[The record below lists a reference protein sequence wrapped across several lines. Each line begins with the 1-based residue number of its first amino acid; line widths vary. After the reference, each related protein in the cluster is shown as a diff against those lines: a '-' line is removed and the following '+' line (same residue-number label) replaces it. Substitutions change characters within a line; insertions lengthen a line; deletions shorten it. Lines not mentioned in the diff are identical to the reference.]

1 MPRCP
6 QTCHVLAETAQL
18 FVHGDRVAIP
28 DLNVQGCGVSRA
40 AAVLSEVIGRSVDY
54 VDVLPDQFRTNL
66 ACAGL
71 PDWIAEALVAL
82 YQAVRAGHAATV
94 TNAVPEVTGRSA
106 RSYRQFAEGQ
116 KDVFTGD

>member
-1 MPRCP
+1 
-6 QTCHVLAETAQL
+6 
-18 FVHGDRVAIP
+18 VAIP

-54 VDVLPDQFRTNL
+54 VDVPPDQFRTNL
-66 ACAGL
+66 ACADL
-71 PDWIAEALVAL
+71 PGWTAEALVAL

-94 TNAVPEVTGRSA
+94 TKCGFRGDRAICRG
-106 RSYRQFAEGQ
+106 YCQLAETQ

>member
-1 MPRCP
+1 VMRATVDSRCALSTCSASCSSIRSSYPTRRSPGRRARRRTPRRCRP
-6 QTCHVLAETAQL
+6 SPRNRSAAPETTA
-18 FVHGDRVAIP
+18 
-28 DLNVQGCGVSRA
+28 
-40 AAVLSEVIGRSVDY
+40 
-54 VDVLPDQFRTNL
+54 NL
-66 ACAGL
+66 AGAGL